1 MWKTVFFVIMVLGFV
16 IFFAACNML
25 NLSKT
30 DQATLDSLRDAGSD
44 FSKVHP
50 FDFYLYHENKAGAQ
64 RICAELELDGFQVS
78 VTEGAIQGEWL
89 CLARLSFLPSV
100 EKLSELS
107 RVFEELINAH
117 GGEYDGWETIVISE

>member
-1 MWKTVFFVIMVLGFV
+1 MWKTVFFVILVLGFV
-16 IFFAACNML
+16 IFFAACDLL

-64 RICAELELDGFQVS
+64 RICAELEQSGFQVS
-78 VTEGAIQGEWL
+78 VSEGAIQGEWL

-107 RVFEELINAH
+107 RVFEELINVH

>member
-1 MWKTVFFVIMVLGFV
+1 MRKTIYFVILVFGFV
-16 IFFAACNML
+16 ILLSACEIIN
-25 NLSKT
+25 SFES
-30 DQATLDSLRDAGSD
+30 DQTALDSLRDAGSD
-44 FSKVHP
+44 LLKVHP

-64 RICAELELDGFQVS
+64 RICAELEQSGFQVS
-78 VTEGAIQGEWL
+78 VSEGAIQGEWL

-107 RVFEELINAH
+107 HIFEELINVH

>member
-1 MWKTVFFVIMVLGFV
+1 MWKTVFFVILVLGFV
-16 IFFAACNML
+16 IFFAACDML

-44 FSKVHP
+44 LSKVHP

-64 RICAELELDGFQVS
+64 RICAELEQSGFQVS
-78 VTEGAIQGEWL
+78 VSEGAIQGEWL

-107 RVFEELINAH
+107 RVFEELINVH